1 MPRHIPQ
8 LKHLWTLRR
17 SFGAFV
23 KVGLMGAPG
32 RGLRGADT
40 LGRGADVVYSVAEA
54 EEGAGVGAE
63 EEV

>member
-8 LKHLWTLRR
+8 LKHSWTRQR

-40 LGRGADVVYSVAEA
+40 LVGRGADDVYSVAEA
-54 EEGAGVGAE
+54 EEEAGAGAE
-63 EEV
+63 EV